1 MLGQGL
7 AFVPNYNTAKIA
19 AGRMFRL
26 MDRKP
31 RIYSPQMTD
40 DSDWVRGILNS
51 IYTMDFFIDILLVL
65 QYDQDMCSEA
75 KITGFLLCISQR
87 TLYTVGYLLSTL
99 LDISQIHSP
108 FSVLFWFTNKMILDD
123 LYDDDDVNGLRLCL

>member
-75 KITGFLLCISQR
+75 KITGFLLCISQ
-87 TLYTVGYLLSTL
+87 
-99 LDISQIHSP
+99 
-108 FSVLFWFTNKMILDD
+108 
-123 LYDDDDVNGLRLCL
+123 